1 MWRIVCSCDEWVWCL
16 CVSDRLSSSSST
28 AAALTG
34 RAVTSGR
41 GLGAGERRL
50 PQLDRLP
57 PRTRTAAGCRPA
69 HTDTHTHT
77 PSAPSVWAS
86 PPAMR
91 DYSAT
96 PSNGGACMPCCQVC
110 VFAFTA
116 FLIVAE
122 RTARESYL
130 GHTHTH
136 THTLTHKHTPSTFI
150 NEVCVLCDWQCHFYV
165 VVLVCVIWLYWC
177 ARAYARP
184 RYVCVRVCVCVC
196 GLEETLGET
205 ECFRW

>member
-1 MWRIVCSCDEWVWCL
+1 MSVCVWPSLLLQQHRCRFNGTGGD
-16 CVSDRLSSSSST
+16 VGTGTRSRREE
-28 AAALTG
+28 AAAAGPTP
-34 RAVTSGR
+34 AQDQNSSGLQTCTHR
-41 GLGAGERRL
+41 
-50 PQLDRLP
+50 
-57 PRTRTAAGCRPA
+57 
-69 HTDTHTHT
+69 HTDTHT

-150 NEVCVLCDWQCHFYV
+150 NEVCVLCDWLSFLCGGACLCYLTL
-165 VVLVCVIWLYWC
+165 LVCARVC
-177 ARAYARP
+177 AATVRMCA
-184 RYVCVRVCVCVC
+184 CVRVCVWAR
-196 GLEETLGET
+196 GDT
-205 ECFRW
+205 RWDRMFQMIDLV